1 MFDSSD
7 EFTETEAEQENTP
20 TPTTTHLSL
29 EDMEKLQA
37 ISQQPGVIMQCG
49 QCYAFENLMEN
60 NFTEEMDEYF
70 NRNNTNGYLLRKV

>member
-1 MFDSSD
+1 
-7 EFTETEAEQENTP
+7 
-20 TPTTTHLSL
+20 
-29 EDMEKLQA
+29 MEKLQA

-70 NRNNTNGYLLRKV
+70 NRNNTTGICYGKCEQLMDCQTCLEQHKQDLTKFWEYSLQI